1 MTSQA
6 AGPINLAANG
16 AQLANNATVGL
27 TGPALS
33 GATHNEQINGV
44 PDTSSNHTGKS
55 LLCLLFKSVDLLQ
68 KKIFL
73 TIFWNRH
80 VLRVHIDEIG
90 RCLRVVKDLTRA
102 RNNSGK
108 TSY

>member
-6 AGPINLAANG
+6 AGPINLAANS

-27 TGPALS
+27 TGPALT

-68 KKIFL
+68 KNIFDNV
-73 TIFWNRH
+73 F
-80 VLRVHIDEIG
+80 E
-90 RCLRVVKDLTRA
+90 RA
-102 RNNSGK
+102 RVASAH
-108 TSY
+108 